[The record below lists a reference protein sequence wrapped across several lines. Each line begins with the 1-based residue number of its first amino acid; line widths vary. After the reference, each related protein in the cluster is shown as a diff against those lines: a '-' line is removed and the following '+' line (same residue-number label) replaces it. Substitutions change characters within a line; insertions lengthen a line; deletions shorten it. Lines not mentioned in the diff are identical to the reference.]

1 THLRSVSATIAR
13 MKWSGARPP
22 GAGISREIGGRGRP
36 PLHFSLSFPSPLLE
50 IARASCTDW
59 QSKGTPAGLR
69 LFYQQGGTLPM
80 LNKTRLAI
88 TATVLLLAASVASAA
103 TKSDFQDAMRRLW
116 SDHVAYTRLFIV
128 DAAAGSADKD
138 ATTQR
143 LLQNQADI
151 GNAVAEFYGRDAGD
165 KLTALLK
172 DHILIAA
179 NIVAA
184 AKAGD
189 NAKVASEN
197 KRWRDNATEIATF
210 LHGANP
216 KHWPLATL
224 QSAMFTH
231 LDQTLDE
238 ATHQLKGD
246 YAGSVKD
253 YEHVVEHILGMADV
267 LSNGIIAQF
276 PAKF

>member
-1 THLRSVSATIAR
+1 
-13 MKWSGARPP
+13 
-22 GAGISREIGGRGRP
+22 
-36 PLHFSLSFPSPLLE
+36 
-50 IARASCTDW
+50 
-59 QSKGTPAGLR
+59 
-69 LFYQQGGTLPM
+69 M
-80 LNKTRLAI
+80 LNRTRLALV
-88 TATVLLLAASVASAA
+88 ATTLLLIPSATHA
-103 TKSDFQDAMRRLW
+103 QSRSSFHDAMRRLW

-128 DAAAGSADKD
+128 AAAANSPDKE

-189 NAKVASEN
+189 DAKVTSEN
-197 KRWRDNATEIATF
+197 ARWRDNATDIARF

-216 KHWPLATL
+216 EHWPQAKLEK
-224 QSAMFTH
+224 AMFMH
-231 LDQTLDE
+231 LDQTLSEASNELKGNYSASIQDHDE
-238 ATHQLKGD
+238 AMTHMLM
-246 YAGSVKD
+246 V
-253 YEHVVEHILGMADV
+253 ADT
-267 LSNGIIAQF
+267 LSDGIAAQF
-276 PAKF
+276 PAKFGRVLGTKK

>member
-1 THLRSVSATIAR
+1 MLRNIR
-13 MKWSGARPP
+13 
-22 GAGISREIGGRGRP
+22 I
-36 PLHFSLSFPSPLLE
+36 
-50 IARASCTDW
+50 
-59 QSKGTPAGLR
+59 
-69 LFYQQGGTLPM
+69 
-80 LNKTRLAI
+80 
-88 TATVLLLAASVASAA
+88 VASIIVLALLVPNA
-103 TKSDFQDAMRRLW
+103 GYALSKPAFHDAMRKLW
-116 SDHVAYTRLFIV
+116 EDHVTWTRLFIV
-128 DAAAGSADKD
+128 SAAGSLPDKD

-143 LLQNQADI
+143 LLQNQTDI

-179 NIVAA
+179 NIVTA

-267 LSNGIIAQF
+267 LSGGIEAQF
-276 PAKF
+276 PAKFSSK

>member
-1 THLRSVSATIAR
+1 MKRLSKSAVVVVAVLVMTSNA
-13 MKWSGARPP
+13 AY
-22 GAGISREIGGRGRP
+22 A
-36 PLHFSLSFPSPLLE
+36 H
-50 IARASCTDW
+50 
-59 QSKGTPAGLR
+59 SK
-69 LFYQQGGTLPM
+69 
-80 LNKTRLAI
+80 
-88 TATVLLLAASVASAA
+88 TAFH
-103 TKSDFQDAMRRLW
+103 DGMRKLW
-116 SDHVAYTRLFIV
+116 EDHVTWTRLFIV
-128 DAAAGSADKD
+128 SAAAGLPDKD

-151 GNAVAEFYGRDAGD
+151 GNAVADFYGRAAGD

-179 NIVAA
+179 SIVTA
-184 AKAGD
+184 AKGGD

-216 KHWPLATL
+216 KQWPQATL
-224 QSAMFTH
+224 QSAMFMH
-231 LDQTLDE
+231 LDQTLNE

-246 YAGSVKD
+246 YANSVKD
-253 YEHVVEHILGMADV
+253 YEQVVQHILGMADI

-276 PAKF
+276 PAKFDKK